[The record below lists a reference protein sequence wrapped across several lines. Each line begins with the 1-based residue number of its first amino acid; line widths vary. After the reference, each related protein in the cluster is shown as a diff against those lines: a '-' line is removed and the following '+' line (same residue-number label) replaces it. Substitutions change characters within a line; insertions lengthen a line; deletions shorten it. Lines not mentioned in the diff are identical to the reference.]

1 MPYRYHGSVS
11 FTFVKALGAANAGRS
26 KVTAQKKSRVG
37 VTLTELC
44 VVTAM
49 ILVLTGLSLPSLNR
63 ILDNARLKAAAGQ
76 LAGFYEQSR
85 IRAAQDDT
93 YYEVLLTP
101 AGVRPSRIC
110 LDLNGDGVCGANEP
124 QVQISLAV
132 AAADGT
138 SIPSPLDASTLGF
151 APLTSSSSTMYNQNN
166 GFVPGL
172 AWNGR
177 GLPCQRVSP
186 TSACSTVSGWVQ
198 YLKLTRSPTDETY
211 AAVAVGPTGR
221 IKVWTYGNAGTARNW
236 F

>member
-1 MPYRYHGSVS
+1 M
-11 FTFVKALGAANAGRS
+11 
-26 KVTAQKKSRVG
+26 TAVNKSPHG

-44 VVTAM
+44 VVSAM
-49 ILVLTGLSLPSLNR
+49 ILILTGLSLPSLYR
-63 ILDNARLKAAAGQ
+63 ILDSARLKAAAGQ
-76 LAGFYEQSR
+76 LASFYEQSR

-110 LDLNGDGVCGANEP
+110 LDLNGDGVCGADEP
-124 QVQISLAV
+124 QVQISMAV
-132 AAADGT
+132 AVADGV
-138 SIPSPLDASTLGF
+138 SVPSPLDASTLGF
-151 APLTSSSSTMYNQNN
+151 APLTTSSSTMYNQQN

-177 GLPCQRVSP
+177 GLACQRVSP
-186 TSACSTVSGWVQ
+186 TSACTAVSGWVQ

-221 IKVWTYGNAGTARNW
+221 IKIWTYGNTGTGRNW

>member
-1 MPYRYHGSVS
+1 MCCPVS
-11 FTFVKALGAANAGRS
+11 CAGTCAPNISPNRM
-26 KVTAQKKSRVG
+26 TAVNKSPDG

-49 ILVLTGLSLPSLNR
+49 ILVLTGLSLPSLYR
-63 ILDNARLKAAAGQ
+63 ILDNERLKVAAGQ
-76 LAGFYEQSR
+76 LASFYEQSR

-110 LDLNGDGVCGANEP
+110 LDLNGDGVCGADEP
-124 QVQISLAV
+124 QVQISLTV
-132 AAADGT
+132 AAADET
-138 SIPSPLDASTLGF
+138 TVPFKLDPSTLGF
-151 APLTSSSSTMYNQNN
+151 SPKTTASSTMYNQQNR
-166 GFVPGL
+166 FVPGL

-177 GLPCQRVSP
+177 GLPCERISP
-186 TSACSTVSGWVQ
+186 TSSCSPIQGPGGWVQ

-221 IKVWTYGNAGTARNW
+221 IKIWTYSNTGTGRNW